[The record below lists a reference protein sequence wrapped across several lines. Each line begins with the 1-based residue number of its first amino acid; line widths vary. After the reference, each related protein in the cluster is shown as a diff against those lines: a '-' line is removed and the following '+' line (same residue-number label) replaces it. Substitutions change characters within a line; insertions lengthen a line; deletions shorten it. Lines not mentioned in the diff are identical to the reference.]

1 MWFCMQKVKKFVYLY
16 GFDLNFQVMI
26 MLLQGRKK
34 FFYFLW
40 TIVISYQVMLKNT

>member
-1 MWFCMQKVKKFVYLY
+1 MQKVKKFVYLY

-40 TIVISYQVMLKNT
+40 TIVTSYQVMLKNT

>member
-1 MWFCMQKVKKFVYLY
+1 MQKVKKFVYLY

-26 MLLQGRKK
+26 MVELRRRK

-40 TIVISYQVMLKNT
+40 TIVISYEVMLKNT

>member
-1 MWFCMQKVKKFVYLY
+1 MQKVKKSVYLY

-26 MLLQGRKK
+26 VVESRRRK

-40 TIVISYQVMLKNT
+40 IIVISYQVMLKNT

>member
-1 MWFCMQKVKKFVYLY
+1 MQKVKKFFYLY

-26 MLLQGRKK
+26 IVESRGRK

-40 TIVISYQVMLKNT
+40 IIVISYQVMLKNT

>member
-16 GFDLNFQVMI
+16 RFDLNFQVMI

-34 FFYFLW
+34 FFIFCEL
-40 TIVISYQVMLKNT
+40 

>member
-1 MWFCMQKVKKFVYLY
+1 MQKVKKFVYLY

-34 FFYFLW
+34 FFYFLR
-40 TIVISYQVMLKNT
+40 TLVIYYEVVLKNT